1 MSVMDSKP
9 ILGQPVFTA
18 GEVVRRLDGTM
29 APGTVLG
36 MTDDGR
42 VFLVGQRTTDT
53 TPRFLAMP
61 AVELERTT
69 DDNPPGIEAV
79 GAAIVAKQEALVRN
93 REMVRTAQEAQ
104 ARAEQTLAAYKI
116 QVREVAIRVAE
127 EQDWCNEGLNEVLT
141 ELGLDGVTRSYRVP
155 VELTATQTVY
165 IDVEAIDIDHAVSQ
179 VEDNYTSSDLAQE
192 ADGDDWSV
200 SDYSV
205 DTYSVEEA

>member
-1 MSVMDSKP
+1 
-9 ILGQPVFTA
+9 
-18 GEVVRRLDGTM
+18 
-29 APGTVLG
+29 
-36 MTDDGR
+36 
-42 VFLVGQRTTDT
+42 
-53 TPRFLAMP
+53 
-61 AVELERTT
+61 
-69 DDNPPGIEAV
+69 
-79 GAAIVAKQEALVRN
+79 
-93 REMVRTAQEAQ
+93 MVRTAQEAQ